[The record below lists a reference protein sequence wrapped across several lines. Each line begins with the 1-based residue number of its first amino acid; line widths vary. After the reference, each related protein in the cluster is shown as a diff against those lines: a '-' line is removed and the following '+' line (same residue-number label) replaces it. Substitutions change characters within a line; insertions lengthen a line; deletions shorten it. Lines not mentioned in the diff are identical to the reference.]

1 MVDNGKRSLVNVRRW
16 NKVIDVLAKRKG
28 RFPSEIWNLDHFA
41 RLKIIGFHVR
51 NAL

>member
-1 MVDNGKRSLVNVRRW
+1 MCRENEVTGG
-16 NKVIDVLAKRKG
+16 LAKRKG

-41 RLKIIGFHVR
+41 RCRIIVLLVR